1 MKNYALFFVAIACAF
16 SLNSF
21 AQSSPMDSM
30 SDNND
35 LAVVSYHVEERINM
49 NFGSRITTYNVPTL
63 SLVNKEELGE
73 NNIRII
79 TPKYAKIRAKIM
91 ALQVTGNKEAKL
103 ASVNITSEQVD
114 KEIIATAPR
123 KRQFVDIDVVDT
135 YQRVINK
142 GYKSIPMITKV
153 ADRHFFDG
161 DLELAAKW
169 YGELFAAKSDL
180 EAVYYFRYAQALKA
194 VNQPEK
200 AAEMMK
206 IFESKS
212 L

>member
-79 TPKYAKIRAKIM
+79 TPKYAKVRAKIM
-91 ALQVTGNKEAKL
+91 ALRVTGNKEAKL